1 MKTNHVWFQSTYMGK
16 ASGGLYRT
24 VGYATDPVS
33 DNRIIIF
40 IPIVKSG
47 IINSDPFYMDES
59 DFLNSFEY
67 VGC

>member
-16 ASGGLYRT
+16 ASQALYRT
-24 VGYATDPVS
+24 VGYATDPIS
-33 DNRIIIF
+33 NNRIIIF
-40 IPIVKSG
+40 VPIVG
-47 IINSDPFYMDES
+47 AAIHSDPFYMDES